1 MSVAAPSTIIRLQTI
16 KQESLVDSR
25 IIAAHLGNQHK
36 HTLELIRS
44 YQPQLETLGLLRF
57 TAAKPQ
63 KGSKG
68 GRPETY
74 VLLNEDQCHFLLTLC
89 TNTEQAVALKLKLVK
104 AFKELRESLAAKVD
118 YLPCYRECHDAV
130 SQLVRQSGSTTP
142 EYIHHMNIE
151 KMINRSLGI
160 PSGERKHLPP
170 SMRSAV
176 SIAERLAGNHYL
188 NAIEAGEDHKSAYS
202 GAKSAVALYA
212 DTVRDALPMQESRQ

>member
-1 MSVAAPSTIIRLQTI
+1 MNAAAPSSTIRLQTV

-25 IIAAHLGNQHK
+25 IIATHLGNHSR

-44 YQPQLETLGLLRF
+44 YELQFQSLGVMRF
-57 TAAKPQ
+57 QTAKPT

-74 VLLNEDQCHFLLTLC
+74 VLLNEDQCYFVLTLC
-89 TNTEQAVALKLKLVK
+89 TNSEKAVALKLKLVT
-104 AFKELRESLAAKVD
+104 AFKEMRESMAAKVD

-130 SQLVRQSGSTTP
+130 SQLVRLSGSTTP

-170 SMRSAV
+170 YWRTAV
-176 SIAERLAGNHYL
+176 SMAERLAGSHYQR
-188 NAIEAGEDHKSAYS
+188 AICAGGDHKQAYQY
-202 GAKSAVALYA
+202 AKSAVALYV
-212 DTVRDALPMQESRQ
+212 DSVREALPMQEAQQ

>member
-1 MSVAAPSTIIRLQTI
+1 MNAAAPSTAIRLQTI
-16 KQESLVDSR
+16 KHESLVDSR
-25 IIAAHLGNQHK
+25 IMAAHLGNQHK
-36 HTLELIRS
+36 HTMKLIRC
-44 YQPQLETLGLLRF
+44 YQPQLETLGVMRF
-57 TAAKPQ
+57 QNSKPL

-74 VLLNEDQCHFLLTLC
+74 ALLNEDQCYLVLTLC
-89 TNTEQAVALKLKLVK
+89 TNTGPAVTLKLKLVT
-104 AFKELRESLAAKVD
+104 AFKEMRESLAANVD

-202 GAKSAVALYA
+202 SAKSAVALYA
-212 DTVRDALPMQESRQ
+212 DTVRDALPMPEARQ

>member
-1 MSVAAPSTIIRLQTI
+1 MNALPPSASIRLETI

-25 IIAAHLGNQHK
+25 IIAVHLGNHSR
-36 HTLELIRS
+36 HTMKLIRS
-44 YQPQLETLGLLRF
+44 YELQLNTLGVVRF
-57 TAAKPQ
+57 QIAKPI

-74 VLLNEDQCHFLLTLC
+74 ALLNENQCYFLLTLC
-89 TNTEQAVALKLKLVK
+89 ANSEPAVALKLKLVT
-104 AFKELRESLAAKVD
+104 AFKEMRESLAAKVD

-130 SQLVRQSGSTTP
+130 SQLVGQSGSTTA

-188 NAIEAGEDHKSAYS
+188 NAMEAGEDHKSAYI

-212 DTVRDALPMQESRQ
+212 DTVREALPMPEASQ

>member
-1 MSVAAPSTIIRLQTI
+1 MSAITPVTTIRLETI

-25 IIAAHLGNQHK
+25 IMAAHLGNQHK
-36 HTLELIRS
+36 HTLKLIRC
-44 YQPQLETLGLLRF
+44 YQSQLETLGVMRF
-57 TAAKPQ
+57 QNSKPL

-68 GRPETY
+68 GRPEAY
-74 VLLNEDQCHFLLTLC
+74 ALLNEDQCYLVLTLC
-89 TNTEQAVALKLKLVK
+89 TNTEQAVVLKLKLVK

-142 EYIHHMNIE
+142 EHIHHMNIE

-170 SMRSAV
+170 YWRTAV
-176 SIAERLAGNHYL
+176 SMAERLAGSHYKR
-188 NAIEAGEDHKSAYS
+188 AISAGGDHKQAYQD
-202 GAKSAVALYA
+202 AKSAVALYV
-212 DTVRDALPMQESRQ
+212 DSVREALPMPEVQQ